1 MSKGL
6 HPPVLAQGW
15 VIDRWADCGSAK
27 HEAIRVTRSVD
38 FRNAPFVLT
47 QEWENYQKGGQ
58 YEKNM
63 ETANKYFNVFNN
75 GIRKQCGNDSDGL
88 C

>member
-1 MSKGL
+1 M
-6 HPPVLAQGW
+6 
-15 VIDRWADCGSAK
+15 
-27 HEAIRVTRSVD
+27 
-38 FRNAPFVLT
+38 LT
-47 QEWENYQKGGQ
+47 QEWENYQKGGR

>member
-6 HPPVLAQGW
+6 HPPVLA
-15 VIDRWADCGSAK
+15 
-27 HEAIRVTRSVD
+27 
-38 FRNAPFVLT
+38 

>member
-1 MSKGL
+1 M
-6 HPPVLAQGW
+6 
-15 VIDRWADCGSAK
+15 
-27 HEAIRVTRSVD
+27 
-38 FRNAPFVLT
+38 LT

-75 GIRKQCGNDSDGL
+75 GIRKQLKQNRKLFMGMMWRMIQTQVIVMNL
-88 C
+88 LIVV